1 MRKVIE
7 KQLKFGQVDICSIQ
21 IDLHSRD
28 EILQILLG
36 LQAIYSDHQVR
47 EEVFTILES
56 IIPKH
61 TLIPAMVDLVW
72 IYGRFWCWAHYV

>member
-1 MRKVIE
+1 MQKVIE

-36 LQAIYSDHQVR
+36 LQAIYSDRQVR

-56 IIPKH
+56 IIPEH
-61 TLIPAMVDLVW
+61 IDSGNGSLVW
-72 IYGRFWCWAHYV
+72 IYGRFWCWAHYI